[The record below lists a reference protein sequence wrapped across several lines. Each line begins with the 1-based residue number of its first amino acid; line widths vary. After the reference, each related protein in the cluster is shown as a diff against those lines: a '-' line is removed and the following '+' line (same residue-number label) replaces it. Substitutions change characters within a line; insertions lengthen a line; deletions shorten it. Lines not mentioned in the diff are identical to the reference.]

1 MSPWQRGFCST
12 LFLRVVPAL
21 PVGHIPQMDET
32 LLNDVVAAALK
43 AGADAAEAVGAQRR
57 SLSIG
62 VRNGALEEVERE
74 ESRDLGLRVFVGQ
87 RQATVSGSDIS
98 AEARA
103 KLVARAVAMAR
114 LAPEDPYA
122 GLADPDRLARG
133 PLRDLDLFDPTEP
146 SALELEAHAR
156 AAEAAARA
164 VPKVTNSDGGSGS
177 WSTSQWTMVTSGGFT
192 GVHRASGF
200 GIGASAIAG
209 DADGMETGYDG
220 RSVRWR
226 SDLPSPESLGTEAGR
241 RAVSRLGA
249 RKIASTTAAVIFENR
264 LAGAL
269 LSPLIGAISGPSIAR
284 GTSFLKDKLGQKLF
298 ARGIVISDDPHRPRG
313 LGSSP
318 FDDEGVENAACNLI
332 DDGILTTW
340 LLNSSSARQL
350 GLTTTGHASRGLA
363 GPPGV
368 STSNLTFHPGDRDQA
383 GLMKDAGVGLLI
395 TSMFGP
401 SLNGNTGDWSVG
413 CSGFWFEGGEIAYP
427 VNEITVAGNLLDIF
441 ARIVPGADLEIRGSA
456 NSPSLLVD
464 GLAIAGL

>member
-1 MSPWQRGFCST
+1 MN
-12 LFLRVVPAL
+12 
-21 PVGHIPQMDET
+21 ET
-32 LLNDVVAAALK
+32 LLNDVVVAALK
-43 AGADAAEAVGAQRR
+43 AGADAAEAVGAERR

-74 ESRDLGLRVFVGQ
+74 ESRDLGLRVFIGQ

-114 LAPEDPYA
+114 LAPEDPYG

-133 PLRDLDLFDPTEP
+133 PLPDLDLYDPTEP
-146 SALELEAHAR
+146 SPLELEDRAR
-156 AAEAAARA
+156 TAEAAARE

-177 WSTSQWTMVTSGGFT
+177 WSSSQWTMVTSSGFA

-200 GIGASAIAG
+200 AIGASAIAG
-209 DADGMETGYDG
+209 DEDGMETGYDG
-220 RSVRWR
+220 RSARWQA
-226 SDLPSPESLGTEAGR
+226 DLPSPESLGAEAGR
-241 RAVSRLGA
+241 RAASRLGA
-249 RKIASTTAAVIFENR
+249 RKIASTTAPVIFENR
-264 LAGAL
+264 LAGSL
-269 LSPLIGAISGPSIAR
+269 LSPLIGGISGPSIAR
-284 GTSFLKDKLGQKLF
+284 GTSFLKDKLGQQLF
-298 ARGIVISDDPHRPRG
+298 AKGIVISDDPHRLRG

-318 FDDEGVENAACNLI
+318 FDDEGVANGARNLI
-332 DDGILTTW
+332 DDGVLTTW

-368 STSNLTFHPGDRDQA
+368 STSNLTFHPGDRDLA
-383 GLMKDAGVGLLI
+383 GLMQDARAGLLV

-413 CSGFWFEGGEIAYP
+413 CSGFWFEAGEIAYP

-441 ARIVPGADLEIRGSA
+441 ARVVPGADLEIRGSA